1 MEAPALSSPLDSPL
15 GRITISSDAIAHL
28 VGETARECYGVV
40 GMASRGPVG
49 KLLGKRERLTQGIQI
64 ARDPEG
70 GVTID
75 LHVVVEYGL
84 NLAEVASTIRNRVS
98 YEAGRLTG
106 LPVRSVEVHIDDVR
120 RSALTATALSTA
132 ISSRSRKSSAQ
143 RSPRSRRTV
152 AASTTSTSIRC
163 RTATPART

>member
-1 MEAPALSSPLDSPL
+1 VEASALSSPPDSPL
-15 GRITISSDAIAHL
+15 GRITISNEAIAHI

-49 KLLGKRERLTQGIQI
+49 KLLPKRERLKQGIQI

-106 LPVRSVEVHIDDVR
+106 LPVRSVEVHIEDVR
-120 RSALTATALSTA
+120 RTG
-132 ISSRSRKSSAQ
+132 
-143 RSPRSRRTV
+143 
-152 AASTTSTSIRC
+152 
-163 RTATPART
+163 